1 MLKSMPSVLIPLP
14 EGFEELEAVAP
25 IDLLRRAGAEVVI
38 ASLSE
43 RLTVTGRNGI
53 RVVADTTLSAVLE
66 RNFDCLVLPGGPG
79 VKHLRTDSR
88 VVERVQRQ
96 FRDDQWIAAI
106 CAAPTVL
113 KDAGLISGIRFTAHP
128 SVAAELPWLISDHR
142 VLRDGRIITSRGA
155 GTAIDFGL
163 EVVSALYGETVAQS
177 VSTSICA

>member
-1 MLKSMPSVLIPLP
+1 MPSVLVPLP

-43 RLTVTGRNGI
+43 QLNVTGRIGI
-53 RVVADTTLSAVLE
+53 RIVADTTMSSTLE

-79 VKHLRTDSR
+79 VKHLRANQQ
-88 VVERVQRQ
+88 VIERVRRQ
-96 FRDDQWIAAI
+96 VRDGHWIAAI

-113 KDAGLISGIRFTAHP
+113 KDAGLIPGIRFTAHP
-128 SVAAELPWLISDHR
+128 SVASELPGLISDHR
-142 VLRDGRIITSRGA
+142 VVRDGRIITSRGA

-163 EVVSALYGETVAQS
+163 EVVSALCGEAVAQS
-177 VSTSICA
+177 VGASTCA